1 MDRICP
7 QSFYEYVSPD
17 DEPCLPILCV
27 NQSPSPTL
35 LQPLLRSVCL
45 LQSKWISEHS
55 HCVSSPLTTHCTP
68 YIPKASSHKYAG
80 RYPFIVRRQTDQP
93 EHHHRQSNEAI
104 RSQAATIKLCRAV
117 NPDSHKIAS
126 SSSRPLPSLHC
137 RFIPSHKIL
146 QWPTGR
152 GVQQTSY
159 RQPE

>member
-1 MDRICP
+1 MSPLMMNPASQCCASINPHHQLYYSHYSEASASCS
-7 QSFYEYVSPD
+7 QSGYLNIHTV
-17 DEPCLPILCV
+17 LAA
-27 NQSPSPTL
+27 PSPT
-35 LQPLLRSVCL
+35 
-45 LQSKWISEHS
+45 
-55 HCVSSPLTTHCTP
+55 HCTR

-80 RYPFIVRRQTDQP
+80 RYPFLVRRQTDQP